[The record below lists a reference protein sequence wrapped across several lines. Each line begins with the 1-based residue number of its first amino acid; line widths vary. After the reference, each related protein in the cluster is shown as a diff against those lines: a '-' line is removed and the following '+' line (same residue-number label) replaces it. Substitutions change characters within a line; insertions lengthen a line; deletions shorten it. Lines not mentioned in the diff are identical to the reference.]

1 MKKNS
6 CGGSLKGTC
15 SEEKISKNV
24 DFSLW
29 GNHAT
34 THLKLNFFRVLAHC
48 VYSFENA
55 TNNSIV
61 MENCILPGPCIKW
74 FGADIGN

>member
-1 MKKNS
+1 MEKSLFWQENALFASKIKFNIFKKNFKWP
-6 CGGSLKGTC
+6 GR

-34 THLKLNFFRVLAHC
+34 TQNTIFDIFKSTKIEKKWDKNH
-48 VYSFENA
+48 ENH
-55 TNNSIV
+55 T
-61 MENCILPGPCIKW
+61 
-74 FGADIGN
+74 